1 MSKRKGWPRRS
12 TPTKLLLVLL
22 LFVGCRSESELPR
35 IDGIAPETVISST
48 PPFQTKEPELYQATR
63 TVTIVT
69 ATGERV
75 VTKTLI
81 ARDGAMR
88 RNESET
94 VSKRVA
100 YLELPEATFA
110 LLVNEKLYADLGAER
125 DSGEEDEEISPER
138 LLHGEAGSN
147 TSYQK
152 MGTET
157 VGGRK
162 ANKYRVVVN
171 SSNPGSVTLS
181 ETLIW
186 IDEVL
191 NMPIRSETTSSEGTR
206 ITMELSDISPHVER
220 NVFEVP
226 GDYKKITFAELRK
239 RLTNPD

>member
-1 MSKRKGWPRRS
+1 MSLRRS
-12 TPTKLLLVLL
+12 ADTTKLLCVLL
-22 LFVGCRSESELPR
+22 LFVGCRSESEPPPNAGL
-35 IDGIAPETVISST
+35 APETVISST
-48 PPFQTKEPELYQATR
+48 PPFQTKEPERYQATR
-63 TVTIVT
+63 TVTVVT

-75 VTKTLI
+75 VTKTSI
-81 ARDGAMR
+81 ARDGTMR

-110 LLVNEKLYADLGAER
+110 LLVNEKLYADLGAET
-125 DSGEEDEEISPER
+125 DSASSKDAEISPER

-152 MGTET
+152 MGTE
-157 VGGRK
+157 VAGGRK

-171 SSNPGSVTLS
+171 SSNAGNVTLS

-220 NVFEVP
+220 NLFQVP
-226 GDYKKITFAELRK
+226 GDYKKITFDELHK
-239 RLTNPD
+239 RLSNPD